1 MTLLCY
7 YAVFALERRF
17 EIIFHIPP
25 LFYENMLGYT
35 CLFQLIYV
43 MIIYFLFIF
52 GKVKWLLLLLLT
64 FKVLF
69 GQSFRKTAGYS
80 EHIMF
85 ANKYRRRLL
94 FINPFNGPFV
104 EFFFQLCDIL
114 ILITPSSKRDYQLG
128 KRIIYSK
135 SLITLRAQQTFRYI
149 SIKQVFFNCLEIA
162 IESSLLAICFLLLQI
177 SKSNNSGTFGKNT
190 IVE

>member
-17 EIIFHIPP
+17 EIIFHRSP

-52 GKVKWLLLLLLT
+52 GKVKWLLLLLLLT

-104 EFFFQLCDIL
+104 EFFFPTVRHINFNN
-114 ILITPSSKRDYQLG
+114 PFFEKRLPAWKKNNLFQ
-128 KRIIYSK
+128 K
-135 SLITLRAQQTFRYI
+135 
-149 SIKQVFFNCLEIA
+149 FN
-162 IESSLLAICFLLLQI
+162 
-177 SKSNNSGTFGKNT
+177 
-190 IVE
+190 